1 MRGKTNLTL
10 TCVCCTCLFL
20 RWFPFTSF
28 VYFVISSCFCKIP
41 IASLTNCLFHLQC
54 TQFINVILSTVPSML
69 IRTPSWLNIN
79 EVSTCVRCL
88 LVKPALKWTLSVVRR
103 ALCGSLVMLVMEAVV
118 MNMTGA
124 FSQRT
129 KQLQHIKLMMGQF
142 NCAIEQALTVGAI
155 IHAQSVTIK
164 WKNII
169 NFLSCSLIQHPTT
182 LQFKGLISA
191 TLSVVITEFVINALY
206 VLFLQRNKIIKH
218 EVKKLQKEAA
228 KKWTVFTK

>member
-1 MRGKTNLTL
+1 M
-10 TCVCCTCLFL
+10 CVLHLFCFWDDSL
-20 RWFPFTSF
+20 LHLVF
-28 VYFVISSCFCKIP
+28 FVISSCFCKIP
-41 IASLTNCLFHLQC
+41 MASLTNCLFHLQC